1 MSLLWLWKTGTYGS
15 GLSKENKKFVFRKP
29 KEENKEDR
37 QKLRAQ
43 GRVFT
48 MTHRNAQAT
57 SDVVIGTL

>member
-1 MSLLWLWKTGTYGS
+1 MVRDCPKNKKFAFG
-15 GLSKENKKFVFRKP
+15 KPNEENKK
-29 KEENKEDR
+29 DR
-37 QKLRAQ
+37 QKPRAQ